1 MKHLKD
7 IDLLNESDSQTYRKI
22 QFIKE
27 QIRNITKTIR
37 DINWD
42 KTTINEKKDIEDSL
56 EKLVFLIKK

>member
-7 IDLLNESDSQTYRKI
+7 IELLNESDSQTYRKI

-37 DINWD
+37 DIDWN
-42 KTTINEKKDIEDSL
+42 KTTINEKSDIKELLTNLSM
-56 EKLVFLIKK
+56 LIKN